1 MPGGVRTKSLA
12 IKTEHYKPPK
22 YKQCWERLTAAVE
35 HRDVVRLLQLIQN
48 GDIVSSFP
56 FPGLS
61 DHDRAT
67 VNPVEL
73 ACSLGYANI
82 IQLFLDHGCSP
93 NLPTSEGRLVHT
105 VLECTK
111 SQKLSLEESRELV
124 RVLCLSSCDVN
135 LKSNF
140 SKTTLLYASELGD
153 SKILKYILKLTNT
166 SQLSRGDP
174 GPNGY
179 TPLQMSSMRGD
190 LDCVLLLLKKTPL
203 EHVNVQDRKGNT
215 ALILALKAMQNS
227 LRYLNSASASIAN
240 NENAKKQRN
249 KLLQLQFNSIAVV
262 EALLKAG
269 ADLKQYNEVG
279 VVLEDTPLFLAMT
292 LFFEDQTKGF
302 KYDSNQIKIDYNDS
316 HPNSVINNSESDDS
330 QKRSSLLSPYGGLV
344 RLLLLSGARPL
355 GEKYVWDKF
364 FCCESSPHLKDIID
378 EIFSFKELQCS
389 EIPPRL
395 LHLTKQLIREHMVTI
410 QKLHEIDQL
419 PIPDRLK
426 AYIKLQYL

>member
-1 MPGGVRTKSLA
+1 MPGGIRTKSLA
-12 IKTEHYKPPK
+12 IKTDHYKPTK
-22 YKQCWERLTAAVE
+22 YKQCWEKLTSAVE
-35 HRDVVRLLQLIQN
+35 HRDAVRLLQLIQN
-48 GDIVSSFP
+48 GDIITSFP
-56 FPGLS
+56 CPSLS
-61 DHDRAT
+61 DRDRI

-111 SQKLSLEESRELV
+111 SQKLSLAESRELV
-124 RVLCLSSCDVN
+124 RVLCSSSCDVN

-140 SKTTLLYASELGD
+140 SKTTLLYAAELGD
-153 SKILKYILKLTNT
+153 SEILKYILKLTHP

-190 LDCVLLLLKKTPL
+190 LDCVLPLLKKTPL

-215 ALILALKAMQNS
+215 ALTLALKAMQNS
-227 LRYLNSASASIAN
+227 LRYLNSASASIGN
-240 NENAKKQRN
+240 NDNSKKQRN

-279 VVLEDTPLFLAMT
+279 AILEDTPLFLAMT
-292 LFFEDQTKGF
+292 LFYEDQTKGF
-302 KYDSNQIKIDYNDS
+302 KHDPSHIKMGFNDTKS
-316 HPNSVINNSESDDS
+316 SSIISNSENKDT
-330 QKRSSLLSPYGGLV
+330 QRRNSLLSPYGGLV

-364 FCCESSPHLKDIID
+364 FNCETSPHLKDIID
-378 EIFSFKELQCS
+378 EIFSFKELQCL
-389 EIPPRL
+389 EIPQRL
-395 LHLTKQLIREHMVTI
+395 LHLTKQVIREHMVTI

-419 PIPDRLK
+419 PVPDRLK